1 MLAALTTRG
10 QPIRMK
16 RVGTATPVLHRRVVV
31 RVDAFVELKITRVPS
46 PVDGCSHPYKYGLAL
61 VVRRECVL
69 RYDNERGKGDHRH
82 IGATEMPYVFSTV
95 EQLIADFMNDVR
107 RLLDEHA

>member
-1 MLAALTTRG
+1 MDH
-10 QPIRMK
+10 
-16 RVGTATPVLHRRVVV
+16 VGNATLVLHRRVVV
-31 RVDAFVELKITRVPS
+31 RVDAFVELRISRVPT
-46 PVDGCSHPYKYGLAL
+46 PVEGCNHPYKYGLAL

-82 IGATEMPYVFSTV
+82 VGARETPYVFSTV
-95 EQLIADFMNDVR
+95 EQLLTDFLTDVR

>member
-1 MLAALTTRG
+1 MG
-10 QPIRMK
+10 S
-16 RVGTATPVLHRRVVV
+16 ATLVLHRRIVV
-31 RVDAFVELKITRVPS
+31 RVDAFVELKITRVPT
-46 PVDGCSHPYKYGLAL
+46 PVEGCAHPYKYGLAL

-82 IGATEMPYVFSTV
+82 VGATETRYAFSTV
-95 EQLIADFMNDVR
+95 EQLIADSMADVR